1 MNKITLALL
10 ATLGSPLA
18 SSFFSPQVQAEDS
31 LQTIETEHARIH
43 FHKDYQAFAQQ
54 VASKFEPIYAD
65 VSGRVG
71 FEQNDKLDFLIG
83 DDFHQANGYAISLTA
98 GKIVK
103 VFSSSPRS
111 EEALGSYND
120 WLDLVISH
128 ELTHKIHMS
137 QPSRSWRSALDSSLL
152 ESDILNFSR
161 YPRWVTEGYATVI
174 ETEYTQ
180 QGRVNS
186 DYIKAMLQQW
196 AIEGQLPSY
205 DALNGSSSYE
215 GNRMAYN
222 QGSAFLFWLQANY
235 GQEKLQQLW
244 KRSTAKQYRNFDSAF
259 TGLFL
264 DSPRTLYKKFVV
276 EQTVST
282 KQTQVLTNNT
292 GSLWQNNSF
301 KVISS
306 EPSPHQDKLLQL
318 EIDDKGYT
326 TLSTFLLAENNKAK
340 DEFIEDNEKLLEA
353 DKNDVANSMP
363 TVFDREAI
371 ITIQP
376 SKKSQWRHARWLDN
390 DHALVLQSQLQD
402 NQELGFELAKVEL
415 STGKVEKI
423 THALRLHDFA
433 LTPDKKSVI
442 ATSHF
447 AGFNQ
452 LIKVSLADGSYQAL
466 DSKRLNQPMDNL
478 SLSPDGKTLAL
489 MAIHEKQWQ
498 IHFYQL
504 TSQKWQ
510 VVNLPFSG
518 NYTSHLRWQADGLY
532 FSQSHSNNTQE
543 VSLGIKENVAID
555 VYRLQPEN
563 NSWRQLTQ
571 GDKLATN
578 AFTIN
583 DQLIYLST
591 TSQGQDT
598 YSQALNESISEQ
610 KLPSGKYE
618 LLTFDKVVP
627 KINLASDFE
636 TKNYGIGPQSA
647 LMTGWVTGYASDE
660 DSGGDLVIRGGD
672 PLGRLRWQA
681 AATFG
686 DQQESTAISVKSN
699 WENIEW
705 FVEFIDS
712 EYENDS
718 FKRANQLFNIDVAKN
733 FMLSDNNRLKVQL
746 GVGRDEID
754 YFSESLQT
762 QADDEINHYRM
773 QGEYKFQDN
782 IGRINYG
789 FSLNAALIDYES
801 TQQDKQTWQRND
813 FGLGAFV
820 SHKDYALQY
829 SYQDSE
835 VDNDTP
841 FYALLTQGGQLATTT
856 SQVLTSHK
864 VDPRVPLAWQTGFHF
879 QQHNIE
885 VEVEGF
891 TFFYLQHEADDNDS
905 LAAYGVEMNVSIAEN
920 MTPLL
925 DGLTVQAGFSW
936 YEDKNTFTD
945 LVEDENQYYLSVT
958 YQFK

>member
-10 ATLGSPLA
+10 ATLSSTVI
-18 SSFFSPQVQAEDS
+18 SSFFSPQVKAEDL

-83 DDFHQANGYAISLTA
+83 DDFHQANGYALPLTA

-103 VFSSSPRS
+103 IFSSSPRS

-137 QPSRSWRSALDSSLL
+137 APSRSWRSALDSNLL
-152 ESDILNFSR
+152 DSDIFNFTR
-161 YPRWVTEGYATVI
+161 YPRWITEGYATVI
-174 ETEYTQ
+174 ETEYTE

-196 AIEGQLPSY
+196 ATEGQLPSY
-205 DALNGSSSYE
+205 DTLNGDSSYE

-222 QGSAFLFWLQANY
+222 QGSAFLFWLQTNY

-244 KRSTAKQYRNFDSAF
+244 KRSTAKKYRNFDSAF

-264 DSPRTLYKKFVV
+264 EDPRTLYKKFVV
-276 EQTVST
+276 EQTVSA
-282 KQTQVLTNNT
+282 KQTQLLTNNT
-292 GSLWQNNSF
+292 GSVWQHNSF

-306 EPSPHQDKLLQL
+306 EPSPQQNKLLQL
-318 EIDDKGYT
+318 EVDDKGYT
-326 TLSTFLLAENNKAK
+326 TLSTFSLTKNNKAK
-340 DEFIEDNEKLLEA
+340 DEFIEDNAKLIEA
-353 DKNDVANSMP
+353 DKFDVADSMP
-363 TVFDREAI
+363 EVFNREAESVI
-371 ITIQP
+371 KP
-376 SKKSQWRHARWLDN
+376 AKKSQWRQARWLDDN
-390 DHALVLQSQLQD
+390 HALLLQSQLQD
-402 NQELGFELAKVEL
+402 NQELGFELVKVEL
-415 STGKVEKI
+415 ATGKVEKI
-423 THALRLHDFA
+423 TQSLRLHDFT

-452 LIKVSLADGSYQAL
+452 LIKVSLADGSYQSL

-478 SLSPDGKTLAL
+478 TLSPDGETLAL

-504 TSQKWQ
+504 TSQQWQ
-510 VVNLPFSG
+510 VVNLPFTG
-518 NYTSHLRWQADGLY
+518 NYTSHLRWQTDGLY
-532 FSQSHSNNTQE
+532 FSQSHSNKTQE
-543 VSLGIKENVAID
+543 VSPGVKDNVAID
-555 VYRLQPEN
+555 VYRLQPDN
-563 NSWRQLTQ
+563 KSWQQLTQ

-598 YSQALNESISEQ
+598 FSQDIKENITDQ
-610 KLPSGKYE
+610 KLPSGNYE
-618 LLTFDKVVP
+618 LLRFDKRVP
-627 KINLASDFE
+627 AINLTSDLP
-636 TKNYGIGPQSA
+636 TKDYGIGPQTGV
-647 LMTGWVTGYASDE
+647 MTLTTGYISD
-660 DSGGDLVIRGGD
+660 DDNGLDIVIRGGD
-672 PLGRLRWQA
+672 PLGRLRWQTA
-681 AATFG
+681 ITSG
-686 DQQESTAISVKSN
+686 DQQEHGAISIKSN
-699 WENIEW
+699 WHNIEW
-705 FVEFIDS
+705 FGEYIDS
-712 EYENDS
+712 KYENDS
-718 FKRANQLFNIDVAKN
+718 FKRENQLFNIDLAKT
-733 FMLSDNNRLKVQL
+733 FMISDSSQLKVQL
-746 GVGRDEID
+746 GAGTDDIE
-754 YFSESLQT
+754 YFSDSLLT
-762 QADDEINHYRM
+762 QADDEINHYRV
-773 QGEYKFQDN
+773 QGQYSFQN
-782 IGRINYG
+782 NVGRINYG

-801 TQQDKQTWQRND
+801 SKQEKHTWQRND
-813 FGLGAFV
+813 YGLGAFI
-820 SHKDYALQY
+820 SIEDYALKY

-835 VDNDTP
+835 VDDNTP
-841 FYALLTQGGQLATTT
+841 FYALLTQGGQLTTTT

-864 VDPRVPLAWQTGFHF
+864 VDPRMPLAWQTGFHF
-879 QQHNIE
+879 KQHN
-885 VEVEGF
+885 VGVDVEGF
-891 TFFYLQHEADDNDS
+891 TLFYLQHEADDNDS
-905 LAAYGVEMNVSIAEN
+905 LAAYGVELKISMTGNL
-920 MTPLL
+920 TPLL
-925 DGLTVQAGFSW
+925 DGLTVLAGFSW

-945 LVEDENQYYLSVT
+945 LIEDQSQFYLSGT

>member
-10 ATLGSPLA
+10 AILVSTAVLSF
-18 SSFFSPQVQAEDS
+18 SSLQVQAEDS

-83 DDFHQANGYAISLTA
+83 DDFHQANGYAIPLTA

-111 EEALGSYND
+111 EEALGAYND

-137 QPSRSWRSALDSSLL
+137 QPSRSWRSMLDSSILD
-152 ESDILNFSR
+152 SDILNFSR

-196 AIEGQLPSY
+196 ATEGQLPSY
-205 DALNGSSSYE
+205 DALNGNSSYE
-215 GNRMAYN
+215 GNRMAYY

-244 KRSTAKQYRNFDSAF
+244 KRSTAKKYRDFDDAF

-264 DSPRTLYKKFVV
+264 NSPRTLYKKFVV
-276 EQTVST
+276 EQTVSA
-282 KQTQVLTNNT
+282 KQIQLITDNT
-292 GSLWQNNSF
+292 GSVWQNNSF

-306 EPSPHQDKLLQL
+306 EPSPQQDKLLQL
-318 EIDDKGYT
+318 EVDDKGYT
-326 TLSTFLLAENNKAK
+326 TLSIFSFAENNKAK
-340 DEFIEDNEKLLEA
+340 DKFIEDNEKLLEA
-353 DKNDVANSMP
+353 DKEDVADSTP
-363 TVFDREAI
+363 EVFNREAEI
-371 ITIQP
+371 VIKS
-376 SKKSQWRHARWLDN
+376 SKKSQWRQARWLDDN
-390 DHALVLQSQLQD
+390 HALVLQSQLQD
-402 NQELGFELAKVEL
+402 NQELGFELVKVEL
-415 STGKVEKI
+415 TTGKVEKI
-423 THALRLHDFA
+423 TQSLRIHDFT

-452 LIKVSLADGSYQAL
+452 LINISLGDGSYQSL

-478 SLSPDGKTLAL
+478 TLSPDGETLGL
-489 MAIHEKQWQ
+489 MAIHEKHWQ

-504 TSQKWQ
+504 ATQKWQ
-510 VVNLPFSG
+510 VVNLPLTG
-518 NYTSHLRWQADGLY
+518 NYTSHLRWQTEGLY
-532 FSQSHSNNTQE
+532 FSQSHNNITQE
-543 VSLGIKENVAID
+543 VSRGVKSNVAVD
-555 VYRLQPEN
+555 VYRLQPETK
-563 NSWRQLTQ
+563 SWQQLTQ
-571 GDKLATN
+571 GEKLATN

-598 YSQALNESISEQ
+598 YSQKLNKNITEQ
-610 KLPSGKYE
+610 KLPSGNYE
-618 LLTFDKVVP
+618 LLTLDKPVP
-627 KINLASDFE
+627 KISLASDLP
-636 TKNYGIGPQSA
+636 TKNYGIGPQTGI
-647 LMTGWVTGYASDE
+647 MTLTTGYISNE
-660 DSGGDLVIRGGD
+660 DNGLDLVIRGGD

-681 AATFG
+681 AVTHG
-686 DQQESTAISVKSN
+686 DQQDHGAISIKSN
-699 WENIEW
+699 WQNIEW
-705 FVEFIDS
+705 FAEFINS
-712 EYENDS
+712 KYENDS
-718 FKRANQLFNIDVAKN
+718 FKRENQLFNIDLAKT
-733 FMLSDNNRLKVQL
+733 FIISDSSQLKVQL
-746 GVGRDEID
+746 GVGTDDIE
-754 YFSESLQT
+754 YFSDSLLA
-762 QADDEINHYRM
+762 QADDEINHYRV
-773 QGEYKFQDN
+773 QGQYDFQHN

-789 FSLNAALIDYES
+789 FSFNAALIDYES
-801 TQQDKQTWQRND
+801 SKQEKHTWQRND
-813 FGLGAFV
+813 VGLGAFI
-820 SHKDYALQY
+820 SIEDYALKY

-835 VDNDTP
+835 VDDNTP

-879 QQHNIE
+879 KQHN
-885 VEVEGF
+885 VEVDVNDF
-891 TFFYLQHEADDNDS
+891 TLFYLQHEADKNDA
-905 LAAYGVEMNVSIAEN
+905 LAAYGIELKISMTGN

-925 DGLTVQAGFSW
+925 DGLTLLAGFSW
-936 YEDKNTFTD
+936 YEEKNTFTD
-945 LVEDENQYYLSVT
+945 LIEDKSQFYLSGT

>member
-10 ATLGSPLA
+10 ATLGGTLI

-83 DDFHQANGYAISLTA
+83 DDFHQANGYALPLTA

-103 VFSSSPRS
+103 IFSSSPRS

-152 ESDILNFSR
+152 DSDIFNFSR
-161 YPRWVTEGYATVI
+161 YPRWITEGYATVI
-174 ETEYTQ
+174 ETEYTE

-196 AIEGQLPSY
+196 ATEGQLPSY

-259 TGLFL
+259 SGLFL
-264 DSPRTLYKKFVV
+264 DNPRTLYKKFVV
-276 EQTVST
+276 EQTVSA
-282 KQTQVLTNNT
+282 KQTQRLTNNT

-306 EPSPHQDKLLQL
+306 EPSPQQDKLLQL
-318 EIDDKGYT
+318 EIDQKGYT

-340 DEFIEDNEKLLEA
+340 DEFIEANEKLLEA
-353 DKNDVANSMP
+353 DKDDVVNSMP
-363 TVFDREAI
+363 AVFDREAI
-371 ITIQP
+371 IVIQP
-376 SKKSQWRHARWLDN
+376 SKKAQWRHARWLDG

-433 LTPDKKSVI
+433 LTPDKQSVI

-452 LIKVSLADGSYQAL
+452 LIKISLADGTYQSI

-478 SLSPDGKTLAL
+478 TLSPDGKTLAL
-489 MAIHEKQWQ
+489 MAIHEKHWQ

-504 TSQKWQ
+504 TTQKWQ
-510 VVNLPFSG
+510 VVNLPLTG
-518 NYTSHLRWQADGLY
+518 NYTSHLRWETDGLY
-532 FSQSHSNNTQE
+532 FSQSHNNSTQE
-543 VSLGIKENVAID
+543 VSMGVKNNVAID
-555 VYRLQPEN
+555 VYRLQPETK
-563 NSWRQLTQ
+563 SWQQLTQ

-578 AFTIN
+578 AFTVN

-598 YSQALNESISEQ
+598 YSQSLNENIAEQ
-610 KLPSGKYE
+610 KLPSGNYE
-618 LLTFDKVVP
+618 LLTLDKLVP
-627 KINLASDFE
+627 EVNLASDLP
-636 TKNYGIGPQSA
+636 TKDYGIGPQTGV
-647 LMTGWVTGYASDE
+647 MTLTTGYMSD
-660 DSGGDLVIRGGD
+660 DDNGLDIVIRGGD

-681 AATFG
+681 AITSG
-686 DQQESTAISVKSN
+686 DQQDHGAVSIKSN
-699 WENIEW
+699 WQNIEW
-705 FVEFIDS
+705 FAEFIDS
-712 EYENDS
+712 KYENDS
-718 FKRANQLFNIDVAKN
+718 FKRENQLFNIDLAKT
-733 FMLSDNNRLKVQL
+733 FTISDTSKFKVQL
-746 GVGRDEID
+746 GAGNDDIE
-754 YFSESLQT
+754 YFSKSLLT
-762 QADDEINHYRM
+762 QAQDEINHYRV
-773 QGEYKFQDN
+773 QGQYAFNHN

-801 TQQDKQTWQRND
+801 SQQEKYQWQRND
-813 FGLGAFV
+813 VGVGAFV
-820 SHKDYALQY
+820 SIENYALQY
-829 SYQDSE
+829 SYQDSQ
-835 VDNDTP
+835 VDDDTP
-841 FYALLTQGGQLATTT
+841 FYSLLTHGGQLATTT

-879 QQHNIE
+879 KQHNVE

-891 TFFYLQHEADDNDS
+891 TLFYLQHEADDNDS
-905 LAAYGVEMNVSIAEN
+905 LAAYGVEMNVSMAEN

-925 DGLTVQAGFSW
+925 DGLTLQAGFSW

>member
-10 ATLGSPLA
+10 ATLSSTVI
-18 SSFFSPQVQAEDS
+18 SSFFSPQVKAEDS

-83 DDFHQANGYAISLTA
+83 DDFHQANGYAIPLTA
-98 GKIVK
+98 GKVVK
-103 VFSSSPRS
+103 VFTSSPRS

-137 QPSRSWRSALDSSLL
+137 EPSRSWRSTLDSSLL
-152 ESDILNFSR
+152 ESDMLNFSR
-161 YPRWVTEGYATVI
+161 YPRWVSEGYATVI
-174 ETEYTQ
+174 ETEYTE

-196 AIEGQLPSY
+196 ATEGQLPRY
-205 DALNGSSSYE
+205 ETLNGNSNYQ
-215 GNRMAYN
+215 GNRMAYY

-244 KRSTAKQYRNFDSAF
+244 KRSTAKIYRDFDSAF

-264 DSPRTLYKKFVV
+264 DNPKTLYKKFVV
-276 EQTVST
+276 EQTVSA
-282 KQTQVLTNNT
+282 KQRQPLNNNT
-292 GSLWQNNSF
+292 GSLWQQNSF

-306 EPSPHQDKLLQL
+306 EPSPQQDKLLQL
-318 EIDDKGYT
+318 EVDSKGYT
-326 TLSTFLLAENNKAK
+326 TLSTFSLAENTKAK
-340 DEFIEDNEKLLEA
+340 DEFIEDNKKLLEA
-353 DKNDVANSMP
+353 DEYDVANSMP
-363 TVFDREAI
+363 EVFNREAEI
-371 ITIQP
+371 VIKPTKR
-376 SKKSQWRHARWLDN
+376 SRWRQARWLDDN
-390 DHALVLQSQLQD
+390 HVLLLQSHVQD

-415 STGKVEKI
+415 TTGKVEKI
-423 THALRLHDFA
+423 TQSLRLHDFT

-452 LIKVSLADGSYQAL
+452 LIQISLADGSYQAL

-478 SLSPDGKTLAL
+478 TLSPDGETLAL
-489 MAIHEKQWQ
+489 MAIHEKHWQ
-498 IHFYQL
+498 IHFYQIS
-504 TSQKWQ
+504 TQRWQ
-510 VVNLPFSG
+510 VVNLPFTG
-518 NYTSHLRWQADGLY
+518 NYTSYLRWQNDGLY
-532 FSQSHSNNTQE
+532 FSQSHSNNMAEGSQ
-543 VSLGIKENVAID
+543 GIKGNVAID
-555 VYRLQPEN
+555 VYRLQPES
-563 NSWRQLTQ
+563 NSWQQLTQ

-598 YSQALNESISEQ
+598 YSQVLNKSIAEQ
-610 KLPSGKYE
+610 KLSSGNYE
-618 LLTFDKVVP
+618 LITFDKQVP
-627 KINLASDFE
+627 KTNLASDFE
-636 TKNYGIGPQSA
+636 TKNYGMGPQSA

-660 DSGGDLVIRGGD
+660 DSGADIVIRGGD

-686 DQQESTAISVKSN
+686 EQQENAALSVKSN
-699 WENIEW
+699 WKNIEW
-705 FVEFIDS
+705 FAEFIDS
-712 EYENDS
+712 EYES
-718 FKRANQLFNIDVAKN
+718 EYFKRANQLFNIDVAKT
-733 FMLSDNNRLKVQL
+733 FSLSDNNRLKVQL
-746 GVGRDEID
+746 GVGRDDIN

-762 QADDEINHYRM
+762 QADDEINHYRV
-773 QGEYKFQDN
+773 QGEYDVQYN

-789 FSLNAALIDYES
+789 LSLNAALIDYES
-801 TQQDKQTWQRND
+801 TQEGKHKWQRND
-813 FGLGAFV
+813 FGLGSFINY
-820 SHKDYALQY
+820 KDYTLQY
-829 SYQDSE
+829 RYQDSE
-835 VDNDTP
+835 VDDDTP
-841 FYALLTQGGQLATTT
+841 FYALLTHGGQLATTT
-856 SQVLTSHK
+856 SQLLTSHK

-879 QQHNIE
+879 QQHN
-885 VEVEGF
+885 VEVNIEGF
-891 TFFYLQHEADDNDS
+891 TLFYLQHEADENDS
-905 LAAYGVEMNVSIAEN
+905 LAAYGVEWNISIAEN
-920 MTPLL
+920 ITPLI
-925 DGLTVQAGFSW
+925 DGLSIQAGFSF
-936 YEDKNTFTD
+936 YEERNTFTD
-945 LVEDENQYYLSVT
+945 LIDDQNQSYLSVT

>member
-10 ATLGSPLA
+10 ATLGSTVV
-18 SSFFSPQVQAEDS
+18 SSFFSPLVQAEDS

-65 VSGRVG
+65 VSARVG

-83 DDFHQANGYAISLTA
+83 DDFHQANGYAIPLTA

-111 EEALGSYND
+111 EEALGAYND

-137 QPSRSWRSALDSSLL
+137 QPSRSWRSMLDSSVLD
-152 ESDILNFSR
+152 SDILNFSR

-196 AIEGQLPSY
+196 ATEGQLPSY
-205 DALNGSSSYE
+205 DALNGNSSYE
-215 GNRMAYN
+215 GNRMAYY

-244 KRSTAKQYRNFDSAF
+244 KRSTAKKYRDFDDAF

-276 EQTVST
+276 EQTVSA
-282 KQTQVLTNNT
+282 KQTQLITDNT
-292 GSLWQNNSF
+292 GSVWQNNSF

-306 EPSPHQDKLLQL
+306 EPSPQQDKLLQL
-318 EIDDKGYT
+318 EVDDKGYT
-326 TLSTFLLAENNKAK
+326 TLSIFSFAENNKAK
-340 DEFIEDNEKLLEA
+340 DKFIEDNEKLLEA
-353 DKNDVANSMP
+353 DKEDVANSTP
-363 TVFDREAI
+363 EVFNREAEI
-371 ITIQP
+371 VIK
-376 SKKSQWRHARWLDN
+376 SAKKSQWRQARWLDDN
-390 DHALVLQSQLQD
+390 HALVLQSQLQD
-402 NQELGFELAKVEL
+402 NQELGFELVKVEL
-415 STGKVEKI
+415 TTGKVEKI
-423 THALRLHDFA
+423 TQSLRLHDFT

-452 LIKVSLADGSYQAL
+452 LIKISLGDGSYQSL

-478 SLSPDGKTLAL
+478 TLSPDGETLAL
-489 MAIHEKQWQ
+489 MAIHEKHWQ

-504 TSQKWQ
+504 ATQKWQ
-510 VVNLPFSG
+510 VVNLPLTG
-518 NYTSHLRWQADGLY
+518 NYTSHLRWQTEGVY
-532 FSQSHSNNTQE
+532 FSQSHNNITQE
-543 VSLGIKENVAID
+543 VSRGVKDNVAVD
-555 VYRLQPEN
+555 VYRLQPETK
-563 NSWRQLTQ
+563 SWQQLTQ
-571 GDKLATN
+571 GEKLATN

-598 YSQALNESISEQ
+598 YSQDLNKSITEQ
-610 KLPSGKYE
+610 KLPSGNYE
-618 LLTFDKVVP
+618 LLTLDKPVP
-627 KINLASDFE
+627 EISLASDLS
-636 TKNYGIGPQSA
+636 TKNYGIGPQ
-647 LMTGWVTGYASDE
+647 TGIITLTTGYISNE
-660 DSGGDLVIRGGD
+660 DNGLDLVIRGGD

-681 AATFG
+681 AVTHG
-686 DQQESTAISVKSN
+686 DQQDHGAISIKSN
-699 WENIEW
+699 WQNIEW
-705 FVEFIDS
+705 FAEFIDS
-712 EYENDS
+712 KYENDS
-718 FKRANQLFNIDVAKN
+718 LKRKNQLFNIDLAKT
-733 FMLSDNNRLKVQL
+733 FIISDSSQLKVQL
-746 GVGRDEID
+746 GVGTDDIE
-754 YFSESLQT
+754 YFSDSLLT
-762 QADDEINHYRM
+762 QADDEINHYRV
-773 QGEYKFQDN
+773 QGQYAFQHN

-789 FSLNAALIDYES
+789 FSFNAALIDYES
-801 TQQDKQTWQRND
+801 SKQEKHTWQRND
-813 FGLGAFV
+813 VGLGAFI
-820 SHKDYALQY
+820 SIEDYALKY

-835 VDNDTP
+835 VDDDTP

-879 QQHNIE
+879 KQHN
-885 VEVEGF
+885 VEVDVNDF
-891 TFFYLQHEADDNDS
+891 TLFYLQHEADENDT
-905 LAAYGVEMNVSIAEN
+905 LAAYGVELKISMTGN

-925 DGLTVQAGFSW
+925 DGLTLLAGFSW
-936 YEDKNTFTD
+936 YEEQNTFTD
-945 LVEDENQYYLSVT
+945 LIEDQSQFYLSGT